1 MAEGDNIVK
10 QMTLLPEYQ
19 ENFLKDLLANIYQ
32 VDPVTK
38 EVTGIASKS
47 PLYGDAILDADGNP
61 MYVGADG
68 TPTSDASQAQV
79 DQYGN
84 PVFATEGGVAA
95 PDVIRFTDAQQKAI
109 ELLTGKQDP
118 VTGEYDY
125 SGIGA
130 FKDELDRARQVQ
142 ERGIGAV
149 DSTLG
154 RYDPQGQIVYDT
166 VTDPVTGEMTRTPR
180 IDPTTG
186 EAVRE
191 GGYKDFYDPF
201 VEDVIDTTLAEIQ
214 REGDISKIGE
224 RARAI
229 GAGAFGGS
237 RQAIAEQELQ
247 RNISDQKARTAAQL
261 RSAAY
266 TGAQNQAQSA
276 FENQMKRGQSAGQLF
291 QGLGTGIGALGEAQQ
306 ALGQKDVNALF
317 NVESLEQSQLQS
329 EYDVQRAAQLEE
341 AYEPFA
347 RFSYM
352 RDILSG
358 VPSSG
363 TSLSAAATPQ
373 ASPLA
378 NVIGGAGAG
387 MIQQGQQP
395 ILGGLGS
402 IV

>member
-1 MAEGDNIVK
+1 MAEEIISK

-32 VDPVTK
+32 VDPETQ

-47 PLYGDAILDADGNP
+47 PLYGEPILDASGNQMFVGADGNP
-61 MYVGADG
+61 
-68 TPTSDASQAQV
+68 TSDSTQAQV

-84 PVFATEGGVAA
+84 PVMATDGGVAA
-95 PDVIRFTDAQQKAI
+95 PDVIRFTDAQQKALN
-109 ELLTGKQDP
+109 LLTGDVDP
-118 VTGEYDY
+118 DTGEYTY

-130 FKDELDRARQVQ
+130 YKDELDRGKAVS
-142 ERGIGAV
+142 ELGVTAV
-149 DSTLG
+149 DDSMG
-154 RYDPQGQIVYDT
+154 RYDPQGQIVRDA
-166 VTDPVTGEMTRTPR
+166 DGNPM

-186 EAVRE
+186 EAMRE

-201 VEDVIDTTLAEIQ
+201 VEDVIDTTLADIR
-214 REGDISKIGE
+214 REGDIANIG
-224 RARAI
+224 ARAEAV

-247 RNISDQKARTAAQL
+247 RNIEDRAARTSAQL

-276 FENQMKRGQSAGQLF
+276 FENQMKRGQGAGQLF
-291 QGLGTGIGALGEAQQ
+291 QSLGTGIGALGEAQQ

-317 NVESLEQSQLQS
+317 NVGSLEQNQLQS
-329 EYDVQRAAQLEE
+329 EYDVQRASQLEE

-363 TSLSAAATPQ
+363 TSLAASATPQ

-378 NVIGGAGAG
+378 NVLGGASTQISAG
-387 MIQQGQQP
+387 GGQP
-395 ILGGLGS
+395 LLGGLGTLR
-402 IV
+402 